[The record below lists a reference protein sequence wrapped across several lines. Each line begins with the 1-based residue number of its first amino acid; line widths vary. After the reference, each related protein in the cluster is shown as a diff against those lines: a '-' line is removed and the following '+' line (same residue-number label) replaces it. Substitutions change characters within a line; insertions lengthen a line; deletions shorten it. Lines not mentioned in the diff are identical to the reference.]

1 MNGINSIKGIS
12 DYTIDKSVIDRV
24 KSENLETNKT
34 CKLNISEKQLL
45 PNQSVTNL
53 DDIEQAMLTDFTD
66 LSRWSWSSF
75 STLYFKDN
83 TQKIDNLVDTA
94 KKYTKYIND
103 NFNGDKKQ
111 TYLDSLN
118 GYVNSARNLISSE
131 ISCNIGKFFDL
142 DANDISDIKNNINSI
157 IDNKLNNTTTKSKT
171 TSLKD
176 MNYQDLKI
184 LSAGIEGIGKSLMED
199 FYCSDGFN
207 VAALGMAKMKTNFI
221 VEKTNLSDNIKTKL
235 SDYVDNKLTKELD
248 SIYKALEFMQK
259 QREVFAKEKGFSL
272 EDITGE
278 NSFSRLEKLKGRASN
293 TYKKFTNIK
302 FDMNFMNNF
311 LGIMKNINDQYSD
324 DIDYYKKVDAKLGT
338 GISKSI
344 VESQKTINDKLT
356 CDWNDFIDKVYIE
369 DDKSQ
374 YYLPSSNH
382 NIVYTFA

>member
-24 KSENLETNKT
+24 KSENLEINKT
-34 CKLNISEKQLL
+34 CKLNTSEKQLL
-45 PNQSVTNL
+45 PNQSVTNS
-53 DDIEQAMLTDFTD
+53 DDIEQTMLTDFTD
-66 LSRWSWSSF
+66 LSRWSWSSY

-83 TQKIDNLVDTA
+83 TQKIDNLVNTA

-118 GYVNSARNLISSE
+118 GYVNSAKDLISSE

-176 MNYQDLKI
+176 MNYEDLKI
-184 LSAGIEGIGKSLMED
+184 LSAGIESIGKNLMED
-199 FYCSDGFN
+199 FYCSDGYN
-207 VAALGMAKMKTNFI
+207 VASLGMAKMKTNFI
-221 VEKTNLSDNIKTKL
+221 VQKTNLSDNIKKKL
-235 SDYVDNKLTKELD
+235 SDCVDNKVNEDLD
-248 SIYKALEFMQK
+248 CIFKLQGFAQRL
-259 QREVFAKEKGFSL
+259 REVFAREKGFSL
-272 EDITGE
+272 EEITGVD
-278 NSFSRLEKLKGRASN
+278 SSSRLEQLKKRTSN
-293 TYKKFTNIK
+293 TYKKFTNIE
-302 FDMNFMNNF
+302 FNMNFMNSF
-311 LGIMKNINDQYSD
+311 LNIMEDINKQCSD

-344 VESQKTINDKLT
+344 AESQKTINDKLT
-356 CDWNDFIDKVYIE
+356 CDWNDFIDKMPIE